1 MNLMEGVKKI
11 EMQERETLEIVLKE
25 ILEEQ
30 QKVNKINLDQATA
43 IGGLIVKVNSFNE
56 KLENLKI
63 IAPPVSTKPFEE
75 TLKKVI
81 AEMQLT
87 ADNQPKM
94 VTRKFQILLF
104 PEQDAKLFYKIVFG
118 RWLLWLTIMLFITN
132 LYKLSVHWSD
142 NQKEIKLQ
150 NWERDRIKKAW
161 DYLYFQEGKSI
172 KRVMDSAYNKC
183 LKTK

>member
-1 MNLMEGVKKI
+1 MRCKKEKRLKLYLKKYWKNNSNLVK
-11 EMQERETLEIVLKE
+11 L
-25 ILEEQ
+25 ILP
-30 QKVNKINLDQATA
+30 KASG
-43 IGGLIVKVNSFNE
+43 IGELIIKVNSFNE

-63 IAPPVSTKPFEE
+63 IAPPVSTKSFEE
-75 TLKKVI
+75 IFKKVI
-81 AEMQLT
+81 SDMQLT
-87 ADNQPKM
+87 ANSEPKV

-150 NWERDRIKKAW
+150 NWERDKIKKAW
-161 DYLYFQEGKSI
+161 DYLYFQEGKNM
-172 KRVMDSAYNKC
+172 KRLMDSAYNRRK
-183 LKTK
+183 